1 MKVRNIN
8 GTSDSPDCPCGT
20 WLKHYEN
27 YSGIDTPACAES
39 SCVENA
45 EVGAHVQKM
54 DKDDRS
60 WYIVPLC
67 KKHNGLHGQ
76 VLDILDVFPL
86 VPVTDRKKCKAKPEK
101 NGSLN

>member
-8 GTSDSPDCPCGT
+8 GTSDNPNCPCGS
-20 WLKHYEN
+20 WLKHWVR
-27 YSGIDTPACAES
+27 YSGNNDPFCAAT
-39 SCVENA
+39 SCLELPTD
-45 EVGAHVQKM
+45 GAHVQKM

-76 VLDILDVFPL
+76 ELDIENNVPL
-86 VPVTDRKKCKAKPEK
+86 VPVTSRNKCR
-101 NGSLN
+101 G